1 MIKKIILTLG
11 ALLVGCDL
19 GERVEVPELESFDLR
34 RYTGMWREYA
44 RTDNRFQK
52 GLEQVTARYWIMP
65 NGKLRVVNR
74 GFSPQKG
81 EWKQSVANA
90 KVQKDRNAYLK
101 VYFFLLFG
109 GDYHVAYV
117 DDDYNIAVVS
127 GGTTEFLWFLTRSS
141 KVTPSQ
147 HQKMIEVATDMG
159 YDTTKL
165 LFPKMKL

>member
-11 ALLVGCDL
+11 TLLVGCGS
-19 GERVEVPELESFDLR
+19 GERVKVPELENFDLR

-65 NGKLRVVNR
+65 NGNMRVVNR
-74 GFSPQKG
+74 GFSPRKG
-81 EWKQSVANA
+81 AWKQSVANA
-90 KVQKDRNAYLK
+90 KVQKGRNAYLK
-101 VYFFLLFG
+101 VYFFPLFG

-127 GGTTEFLWFLTRSS
+127 GGTTDYLWFLTRTSRVS
-141 KVTPSQ
+141 LTD
-147 HQKMIEVATDMG
+147 HQKMIEVATTMG

-165 LFPKMKL
+165 LYPTMKP